1 MKLVDTI
8 ILSLTVVIFII
19 GVHQTFTVGLMY
31 SYWIF
36 MFSIVLLLILKYRKG
51 KNRVIDQGK
60 SKNKA

>member
-8 ILSLTVVIFII
+8 ILSLTVVTFVI

-51 KNRVIDQGK
+51 KRRVIDQGK

>member
-51 KNRVIDQGK
+51 KRRVIDPGK
-60 SKNKA
+60 SKNKV

>member
-36 MFSIVLLLILKYRKG
+36 MFSIVLLLILKYRKS
-51 KNRVIDQGK
+51 KRRVVDPGK
-60 SKNKA
+60 SKNKV

>member
-8 ILSLTVVIFII
+8 ILSITVVIFII

>member
-8 ILSLTVVIFII
+8 ILSLTVVIFVI
-19 GVHQTFTVGLMY
+19 GVHQTITVGLMY

-51 KNRVIDQGK
+51 KKRVIDQGK

>member
-1 MKLVDTI
+1 MKLVDII

-19 GVHQTFTVGLMY
+19 AVHQTFTVGLMY

-36 MFSIVLLLILKYRKG
+36 MFSIVLLLVLKYRRG
-51 KNRVIDQGK
+51 KRRIINQGK

>member
-19 GVHQTFTVGLMY
+19 GVHQTFTFGLMY

-36 MFSIVLLLILKYRKG
+36 MFSIVLLLILKYRKS
-51 KNRVIDQGK
+51 KRRVIDPGK
-60 SKNKA
+60 SKNKV